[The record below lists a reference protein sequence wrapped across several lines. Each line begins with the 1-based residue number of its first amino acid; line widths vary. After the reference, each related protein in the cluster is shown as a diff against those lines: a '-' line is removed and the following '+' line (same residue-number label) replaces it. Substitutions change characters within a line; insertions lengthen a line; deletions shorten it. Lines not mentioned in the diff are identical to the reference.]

1 MPKSATQQLVVIP
14 IPNRITMNF
23 KYLIIQ
29 VLCYPVP
36 IESCFFDLYKK
47 KSVGTVRI
55 IATEGL
61 DSLHTDKTTPHAK
74 PLYASSIYGKHER
87 LYRLSS
93 CVEIVQISVTG

>member
-1 MPKSATQQLVVIP
+1 MRSILLNSMVTSV
-14 IPNRITMNF
+14 
-23 KYLIIQ
+23 
-29 VLCYPVP
+29 
-36 IESCFFDLYKK
+36 FFLNSQKVLYKK

-74 PLYASSIYGKHER
+74 PLYASRIYGKHER